1 MTYAVSLKLKPET
14 YQRFQHIHQQLNA
27 GEIESLSKRGY
38 RSIIAKKININGQG
52 IGMYRIKK
60 TLKLNNAEIFI
71 KPNSFNYKKLH
82 KGLEYEGNEF
92 IIKFNGQ
99 QNWFK

>member
-1 MTYAVSLKLKPET
+1 MAKSGLCFGPNTVK
-14 YQRFQHIHQQLNA
+14 N
-27 GEIESLSKRGY
+27 LS
-38 RSIIAKKININGQG
+38 I
-52 IGMYRIKK
+52 K
-60 TLKLNNAEIFI
+60 TLKLNSAEILI